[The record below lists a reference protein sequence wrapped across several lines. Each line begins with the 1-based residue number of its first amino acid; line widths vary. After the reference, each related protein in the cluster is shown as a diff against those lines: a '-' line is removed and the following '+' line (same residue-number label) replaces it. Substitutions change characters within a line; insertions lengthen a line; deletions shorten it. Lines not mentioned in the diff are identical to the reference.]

1 MQNTDSLPDVGNR
14 RSFWQLL
21 SEYNIEIPIIQRD
34 YAQGRNDEKT
44 QGIRTD
50 LLEAI
55 FDALEHNRPLDFD
68 FIYGSTI
75 AGENGKKTL
84 CPLDGQQRL
93 TTLFLLHWYVL
104 QKTGSPEIKKLA
116 GFTYK
121 TRISSREF
129 CNALVNETA
138 EPLPDDQPISKAL
151 KNTSWYFIAW
161 RHDPTVQA
169 MLTML
174 DDIDDMFKDAK
185 PDLAAKLIEKKL
197 ITFQF
202 VELSNFGLSDDLYI
216 KMNARGKLLT
226 DFEKLKVTF
235 GKLLDGNGHTDSSK
249 KFSAS
254 IEHAWEDFFWKYR
267 EENVIDR
274 PFMRFFWFVTEML
287 YAYDNE
293 PAGPSP
299 SPFEYDADKNPI
311 VNHEL
316 IDEVY
321 NKRENVTKLF
331 DILDCI
337 KKIDWKN
344 VNNKVTNA
352 FQPSWRKSDRSLFE
366 SCAKQGTDKSSD
378 DFTFRDKIIL
388 YSIIEF
394 FLKNPGVDA
403 DDNMID
409 LVRVVQNCLEKV
421 RQRSGASFTS
431 DILFPDLHNCL
442 RNICDFFISQKNI
455 YVAIAEGQSDIGRHR
470 FADGYRHEREK
481 ALCINKDSRWKKLI
495 HEIEDYRFCRGLI
508 YNFLYADDYDKTN
521 RYFAICKKVW
531 DPDHLNKSA
540 HSRIALAW
548 LSVTEYEVLFK
559 EDKLVGESQGKIYC
573 IFGDHKKDNK
583 WHFLFTLPGD
593 EKIARDIPD
602 IPDIKQS
609 LSEFFEAY
617 DKHQQHNNLAAT
629 AVLDS
634 MINAYLTDST
644 VPRDWRW
651 HYISYVAAGFHSD
664 SFMDI
669 ILSSPFV
676 YIDDNSGCNIRLLVR
691 DNLMG
696 KNYHPYLLFARMQL
710 EQDIAPNDFP
720 LKIEISQDYTGWV
733 NGSGVP
739 RLKLLLRKNKEE
751 VGISV
756 RFEPAGI
763 IASVPNDSP
772 VSSIAVLKKWPCG
785 THNLSH
791 NKESSSV
798 DEKHV
803 EKEYLL
809 KLADAGSDSF
819 DYPKSI
825 ADVMCKFLIAYSK

>member
-1 MQNTDSLPDVGNR
+1 MQNTDNLIDVGNR

-34 YAQGRNDEKT
+34 YAQGRDDEKT
-44 QGIRTD
+44 RGIRTD

-55 FDALEHNRPLDFD
+55 FDALERNKPLDFD

-75 AGENGKKTL
+75 AGEDGKKTL

-93 TTLFLLHWYVL
+93 TTLFLLHWYAL
-104 QKTGSPEIKKLA
+104 QKTGSSEIKKLA

-129 CNALVNETA
+129 CGALVDKTT

-174 DDIDDMFKDAK
+174 DVIDNKFKSAK
-185 PDLAAKLIEKKL
+185 PGLAAKLIEKKL

-235 GKLLDGNGHTDSSK
+235 GKLLDSNGHAGSSE
-249 KFSAS
+249 KFSTS
-254 IEHAWEDFFWKYR
+254 IEGDWEDFFWRYN
-267 EENVIDR
+267 EENVIDH

-287 YAYDNE
+287 YAYDN
-293 PAGPSP
+293 PRDGSGS

-311 VNHEL
+311 VDYEL
-316 IDEVY
+316 IKEVY
-321 NKRENVTKLF
+321 DNCSQNVTKLF
-331 DILDCI
+331 AILDRI
-337 KKIDWKN
+337 KEIRWGDVNDKI
-344 VNNKVTNA
+344 VSA
-352 FQPSWRKSDRSLFE
+352 FPQWRRSDRSLFE
-366 SCAKQGTDKSSD
+366 SCVKQGADNSSD
-378 DFTFRDKIIL
+378 SFTLRDKIIL

-421 RQRSGASFTS
+421 RQRRGAGFSS
-431 DILFPDLHNCL
+431 DIIFSELYYHLH
-442 RNICDFFISQKNI
+442 NICDFFVSQKNI
-455 YVAIAEGQSDIGRHR
+455 YTILADDKLDINGQRFIIA
-470 FADGYRHEREK
+470 YKHECEK
-481 ALCINKDSRWKKLI
+481 ALCINKDQKWKKLI
-495 HEIEDYRFCRGLI
+495 HEIEDYPSCRGLI
-508 YNFLYADDYDKTN
+508 YNFLYADNYDKTS

-531 DPDHLNKSA
+531 GKNPPDKSA
-540 HSRIALAW
+540 HSRNGRIALAW
-548 LSVTEYEVLFK
+548 LSVTKYEILFRENK
-559 EDKLVGESQGKIYC
+559 WVGGSQGKIYC
-573 IFGDHKKDNK
+573 LFGDNRNDDK
-583 WHFLFTLPGD
+583 WHFLFTLSKD
-593 EKIARDIPD
+593 EKLSPD
-602 IPDIKQS
+602 TKQS

-617 DKHQQHNNLAAT
+617 DKHQRHDNLTTT

-634 MINAYLTDST
+634 MINAYLTNSK

-651 HYISYVAAGFHSD
+651 HYISYVFAEFHSN
-664 SFMDI
+664 SFMGM
-669 ILSSPFV
+669 ILNSPFV
-676 YIDDNSGCNIRLLVR
+676 YVDDDRGCNIRLLGR

-696 KNYHPYLLFARMQL
+696 NNCHPYLVFARTQL
-710 EQDIAPNDFP
+710 EQRIASNDFL
-720 LKIEISQDYTGWV
+720 LKMGISREYDGWV

-739 RLKLLLRKNKEE
+739 RLKLLLRKNKEGI
-751 VGISV
+751 GISV
-756 RFEPAGI
+756 RFDPKGI
-763 IASVPNDSP
+763 IASVPNDS
-772 VSSIAVLKKWPCG
+772 SARSISVLEKWRYG

-791 NKESSSV
+791 DKEESGIN
-798 DEKHV
+798 EKYV

-809 KLADAGSDSF
+809 KLADAGSDDF

-825 ADVMCKFLIAYSK
+825 ADVMCKFLIAYNK